1 MRRLLILALFGLV
14 LILPA
19 LAQSAETLRDVRTL
33 FAEGDYGAV
42 VARLETARAEAPLS
56 PEGLRLLG
64 LAYQTRMQ
72 HGRAIE
78 TLRLADTT
86 DVRVHAALARSLEK
100 LGRKREAL
108 EAYRTAYRMDSTR
121 QSLAAAL
128 ARLYA
133 EAGRWPT
140 ARTLYERL
148 VAHDPENGFLHAR
161 LAAAYR
167 ALDSTEL
174 AIIHYE
180 RARRLIPKS
189 VTVYLNLSAVYVNSE
204 HLISAWRVVDAGVA
218 ELPEE
223 PELWRRRGEVALKR
237 EEYPEAQT
245 SFEQALALGDSS
257 ALTLRNLG
265 ATHYLRNHLPEADS
279 LLTWAFATDST
290 DAMTAFY
297 LGTVKQYEQ
306 EYEAALDYLHRAAEL
321 MGQEAL
327 ADVHA
332 QIAATYDQMDRDGDA
347 IRAYRL
353 TQSLAPDRPEVLFH
367 LAALYDAYYADP
379 STALEQY
386 ETFLARAEEGK
397 LPEMEAYARQRVRE
411 IRERLFFEAGRR
423 AAPAPSLTDTSEAH
437 KD

>member
-1 MRRLLILALFGLV
+1 MKRLLFTVLFSLV
-14 LILPA
+14 LAFPA
-19 LAQSAETLRDVRTL
+19 AAQPAETLREVRTL
-33 FAEGDYGAV
+33 FAEGDYRAV
-42 VARLETARAEAPLS
+42 VERLEAARAEAPLS

-64 LAYQTRMQ
+64 LGYQARMQ
-72 HGRAIE
+72 HERAVE
-78 TLRLADTT
+78 TLSLADTT
-86 DVRVHAALARSLEK
+86 DARVRAALARSYEK
-100 LGRKREAL
+100 LGRRREAL
-108 EAYRTAYRMDSTR
+108 DAYRAAYRMDSTN
-121 QSLAAAL
+121 QSLAAGL

-133 EAGRWPT
+133 DAGRWAPVR
-140 ARTLYERL
+140 ALYERL
-148 VAHDPENGFLHAR
+148 VARDPENGFLHAR

-167 ALDSTEL
+167 ALDSTDL

-189 VTVYLNLSAVYVNSE
+189 VTVYLNLSSVYFNSE
-204 HLISAWRVVDAGVA
+204 RLISAWRVVDAGVA

-245 SFEQALALGDSS
+245 SFEKALALGDSS

-279 LLTWAFATDST
+279 VLTWAFATDST

-297 LGTVKQYEQ
+297 LGMVKQYEQ
-306 EYEAALDYLHRAAEL
+306 EYDAALDYLHRAAEL
-321 MGQEAL
+321 MGQSAL

-332 QIAATYDQMDRDGDA
+332 QIAATYDQMDRDAEA

-353 TQSLAPDRPEVLFH
+353 TQSLDPDRPEVLFH
-367 LAALYDAYYADP
+367 LAALYDAYYADL
-379 STALEQY
+379 STALKQY
-386 ETFLARAEEGK
+386 EAFLARVEEGK
-397 LPEMEAYARQRVRE
+397 LPEMESYAQQRVRE
-411 IRERLFFEAGRR
+411 IRERLFFEAGRQPT
-423 AAPAPSLTDTSEAH
+423 PAPSLTDTSGAR